1 MPSVTVA
8 SDLILHNARVV
19 TLDARRPR
27 AGLVAVQGD
36 RIAWVGDEADL
47 SRLARPGVRVVDC
60 QGYTLVPGLMDAH
73 CHVLAYAASL
83 LAVDCSPAAVGSIA
97 DIREAIRR
105 RARVTPP
112 GQWLRAAGYDE
123 SALAEGRHPT
133 RLDLDEATRD
143 HPVRLAHRSG
153 HACVLNSLALARVG
167 ISAST
172 PEPEGGVIDRDWATG
187 EPTGLLLEMDAC
199 LEERIPSLSE
209 SELLEAIAQADR
221 RLVALGVTSVQDATP
236 SNDLR
241 RWQLFQRLK
250 AEGRLRP
257 RVTLM
262 PGSAHLE
269 EFTGAGLKHGSGDHH
284 LALGHVKLML
294 TLTSGALHPAPEE
307 LRAIV
312 RRAHRAG
319 FPVAIHA
326 VEAEAVEAAADA
338 LLRAG
343 RPPIVPLSKG
353 DRQGVSLPARG
364 DRQGGVLRRKGPRVR
379 DRVEHCSECPPAV
392 LAKLKRA
399 GTTVVTQPAF
409 LYYSGQ
415 RYLAQVPREMQPWL
429 YRIRSFAEAGLR
441 PAASSDAPVAAPNPL
456 VGIYAAVTRRARTGE
471 VLGAEE
477 RVAPL
482 EALAM
487 YTLNSARAAFQVLDR
502 GSISPGKLADLVL
515 LDRDITGPGH
525 EELLQARVVMTLT
538 GGEVAYEA

>member
-1 MPSVTVA
+1 MA
-8 SDLILHNARVV
+8 SATILPDLILHNARVV

-47 SRLARPGVRVVDC
+47 PRLARPGVRTVDC
-60 QGYTLVPGLMDAH
+60 QGYTLVPGFVDAH

-83 LAVDCSPAAVGSIA
+83 VAVDCSPAAVRSITE
-97 DIREAIRR
+97 IQEALRR
-105 RARVTPP
+105 RASVTPP
-112 GQWLRAAGYDE
+112 GRWLRATGYDE
-123 SALAEGRHPT
+123 SALAERRHPT
-133 RLDLDEATRD
+133 RLDLDEATRG
-143 HPVRLAHRSG
+143 HPVRLDHRSG
-153 HACVLNSLALARVG
+153 HACVLNSPGLARVG

-187 EPTGLLLEMDAC
+187 EPTGLLLEMDAY
-199 LEERIPSLSE
+199 LEGRIPPLSE
-209 SELLEAIAQADR
+209 DELLGAVAQADR
-221 RLVALGVTSVQDATP
+221 RLASLGVTSVQDATP

-250 AEGRLRP
+250 SEGRLRP
-257 RVTLM
+257 GVTLM

-269 EFTGAGLKHGSGDHH
+269 EFAGVRLAHGSGDHN
-284 LALGHVKLML
+284 LALGHVKVML

-307 LRAIV
+307 LRAMV
-312 RRAHRAG
+312 RRAREAG

-326 VEAEAVEAAADA
+326 VEAEAVEAAADT
-338 LLRAG
+338 LLSAG
-343 RPPIVPLSKG
+343 RPPIVPLAKG
-353 DRQGVSLPARG
+353 DYR
-364 DRQGGVLRRKGPRVR
+364 GGVLRRKGGCMRHR
-379 DRVEHCSECPPAV
+379 IEHCSECPPAV

-399 GTTVVTQPAF
+399 GATVVTQPAF
-409 LYYSGQ
+409 LYFSGQ
-415 RYLAQVPREMQPWL
+415 RYLDQVPHEMQPWL
-429 YRIRSFAEAGLR
+429 YRIRSFAETGLR
-441 PAASSDAPVAAPNPL
+441 PAASSDAPVADPNPL

-477 RVAPL
+477 RVPPL

-487 YTLNSARAAFQVLDR
+487 YTLNAARAAFQERDR

-525 EELLQARVVMTLT
+525 DELLQARVVITLT
-538 GGEVAYEA
+538 GGEVAYQA